1 MEYNNVKC
9 TNTKGRV
16 EDEVE
21 VVKVSEGSVKGS
33 RLGK

>member
-1 MEYNNVKC
+1 MYKYFEK
-9 TNTKGRV
+9 KGRV

-33 RLGK
+33 RQDSKKP